1 MNHEQERKPCIC
13 SLRHSVIG
21 VRCANPYEAMRSIIT
36 IFIGVLLVLPCL
48 LVLNESENVALNI
61 AGLVY
66 SFALTLAV
74 KYAKEFKTFRIK
86 MKQLLKF
93 MDHE

>member
-1 MNHEQERKPCIC
+1 MT
-13 SLRHSVIG
+13 VF
-21 VRCANPYEAMRSIIT
+21 V
-36 IFIGVLLVLPCL
+36 GVLLVFPCL
-48 LVLNESENVALNI
+48 LVLNDSENVALNV
-61 AGLVY
+61 AGLLY

-74 KYAKEFKTFRIK
+74 KYAKEFRVFRIK

>member
-1 MNHEQERKPCIC
+1 
-13 SLRHSVIG
+13 
-21 VRCANPYEAMRSIIT
+21 MRNIIT
-36 IFIGVLLVLPCL
+36 IFAGVLLVLPCL

-61 AGLVY
+61 VGLLY
-66 SFALTLAV
+66 SFALTLAF
-74 KYAKEFKTFRIK
+74 KYAKEFKVFRIK

>member
-1 MNHEQERKPCIC
+1 M
-13 SLRHSVIG
+13 
-21 VRCANPYEAMRSIIT
+21 RCAKTYEIMRNILT
-36 IFIGVLLVLPCL
+36 VFVGVILLLPCL

-61 AGLVY
+61 SGLLY
-66 SFALTLAV
+66 SFALTLAL
-74 KYAKEFKTFRIK
+74 KYAKEFKAFRIK

>member
-1 MNHEQERKPCIC
+1 
-13 SLRHSVIG
+13 
-21 VRCANPYEAMRSIIT
+21 MRNIIT
-36 IFIGVLLVLPCL
+36 ICLGVLLLLPCL

-61 AGLVY
+61 VGLLY

-74 KYAKEFKTFRIK
+74 KYAKEFRVFRIK

-93 MDHE
+93 MDHDNDSQFL

>member
-1 MNHEQERKPCIC
+1 MLCY
-13 SLRHSVIG
+13 SVIG
-21 VRCANPYEAMRSIIT
+21 VRCINTYEVMRNIVT
-36 IFIGVLLVLPCL
+36 VFIGVLLVLPCL
-48 LVLNESENVALNI
+48 LVLNESDNVALNV
-61 AGLVY
+61 AGLLY

-74 KYAKEFKTFRIK
+74 KYAKEFRVFRIK

>member
-1 MNHEQERKPCIC
+1 
-13 SLRHSVIG
+13 
-21 VRCANPYEAMRSIIT
+21 MRNILT
-36 IFIGVLLVLPCL
+36 VFVGMLLVLPCL

-61 AGLVY
+61 AGLLY
-66 SFALTLAV
+66 SFALTLAL
-74 KYAKEFKTFRIK
+74 KYAKEFKVFRIK

>member
-1 MNHEQERKPCIC
+1 MLCNSLIGMRCI
-13 SLRHSVIG
+13 
-21 VRCANPYEAMRSIIT
+21 NTYEAMRNIVT
-36 IFIGVLLVLPCL
+36 ICIGVVLVLPCL
-48 LVLNESENVALNI
+48 LILNESENVALNI
-61 AGLVY
+61 AGLLY

-74 KYAKEFKTFRIK
+74 KYAKEFKAFRIK

>member
-1 MNHEQERKPCIC
+1 
-13 SLRHSVIG
+13 
-21 VRCANPYEAMRSIIT
+21 MRNIVT
-36 IFIGVLLVLPCL
+36 VFIGVLLVLPCL
-48 LVLNESENVALNI
+48 LILNESENVALNI
-61 AGLVY
+61 AGLLY

-74 KYAKEFKTFRIK
+74 KYAKEFRVFRIK

>member
-1 MNHEQERKPCIC
+1 MRCI
-13 SLRHSVIG
+13 
-21 VRCANPYEAMRSIIT
+21 NTYEAMRNIVT
-36 IFIGVLLVLPCL
+36 VFVGVLLVLPCL
-48 LVLNESENVALNI
+48 LVLNESDNVALNI
-61 AGLVY
+61 AGLLY

-74 KYAKEFKTFRIK
+74 KYAKEFRSFRIK